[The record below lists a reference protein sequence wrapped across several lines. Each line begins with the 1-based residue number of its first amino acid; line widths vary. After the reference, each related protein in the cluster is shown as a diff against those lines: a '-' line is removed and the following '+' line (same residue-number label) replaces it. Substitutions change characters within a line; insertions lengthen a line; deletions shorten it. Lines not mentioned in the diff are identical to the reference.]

1 MARVSI
7 VVPVFHNASSLP
19 ELHAR
24 LTALAERNPSDA
36 FEFVYVDDGSRDPS
50 FSVLAELARGDRRA
64 RIVKLSRNFGSNPAI
79 VAGMRHATGDAVAVV
94 SADLQDPP
102 ELIDA
107 MLEHWRLG
115 EKAVLAARGAR
126 GDPGASALA
135 ADVFYRLY
143 RVFAN
148 RAMPRRGFDFF
159 LLDRQVCD
167 LIRQSQETNLF
178 LPGYILSLGFDPKV
192 VEYDRQARPA
202 RFGRSMWTTS
212 KKLKHFVDSFVG
224 CSTAPLRAALVA
236 GFAVSAAGLAYAAAL
251 VAMRLAYGPPAPGW
265 TSLMAAQ
272 LLLSGVQLTLL
283 GIFGEYLWRALE
295 QARGRPAYIVERIV
309 EHPFDESQASQSADD
324 AKRAPAAPANQAG
337 STDPRDVQRER
348 ARDVFEGAYV
358 LVTGGLGFLGS
369 SLAIRLVDLGARVTL
384 VDAMIPEYGG
394 NLFNIAP
401 ISDRVAVNF
410 SNICD
415 EHAMNWLVRDK
426 DFVFHLAG
434 QVSHVMSFH
443 NPFPDIDFNI
453 KGTAVLMESLR
464 RRRPSARVVFTGTR
478 GQYGPATQLPVR
490 ESAPTNPKGIYEI
503 SNLTAE
509 KIIQV
514 YNDVHGIASVMLRLT
529 NVYGPRAQMKHSHYG
544 VVNWFVRLILEGRT
558 IPIFGDGRVRRDF
571 LFVDDCVDA
580 ILACAV
586 HPAAYGE
593 ILNVGNHQ
601 AADFLEAA
609 ETLIRVNGGG
619 RWEYAPFTPERLA
632 QEPGDFVSDVEKI
645 RNLVGWKPAT
655 GLEDGLRATLDY
667 YRLHRSHYWTS
678 DDPADARKAA

>member
-1 MARVSI
+1 MARVSV

-24 LTALAERNPSDA
+24 LTALAGRNPSDE
-36 FEFVYVDDGSRDPS
+36 FEFVYVDDGSRDAS
-50 FSVLAELARGDRRA
+50 FRVLVELARRDRRA

-107 MLEHWRLG
+107 MLEHWRSG

-126 GDPGASALA
+126 CDPSVTALA
-135 ADVFYRLY
+135 ADIFYWMFRA
-143 RVFAN
+143 FAN

-167 LIRQSQETNLF
+167 LVRQSRETNLF
-178 LPGYILSLGFDPKV
+178 LPGYILSLGFDPKI
-192 VEYDRQARPA
+192 VEYVRQARRA

-212 KKLKHFVDSFVG
+212 KKFEHCVNSFVG
-224 CSTAPLRAALVA
+224 CSTTPLRAALVA
-236 GFAVSAAGLAYAAAL
+236 GFVVSAAGLAYAAAL
-251 VAMRLAYGPPAPGW
+251 VATRLAYGSPAPGW

-283 GIFGEYLWRALE
+283 GVFGEYLWRTLE
-295 QARGRPAYIVERIV
+295 QARGRPTYIVERIV
-309 EHPFDESQASQSADD
+309 EHPLDGPQASQRVEAAGR
-324 AKRAPAAPANQAG
+324 AKAAPANHAG
-337 STDPRDVQRER
+337 AAESRGVLYER
-348 ARDVFEGAYV
+348 ARDVFEGAHV

-369 SLAIRLVDLGARVTL
+369 NLAIRLVGLGARVTL
-384 VDAMIPEYGG
+384 ADAMIPEYGG
-394 NLFNIAP
+394 NLFNISP
-401 ISDRVAVNF
+401 ISDRVTVNF

-514 YNDVHGIASVMLRLT
+514 YNDVHGVASVMLRLT

-544 VVNWFVRLILEGRT
+544 VVNWFVRLILEGKT
-558 IPIFGDGRVRRDF
+558 LPIFGDGRVRRDF

-586 HPAAYGE
+586 HPDAYGE
-593 ILNVGNHQ
+593 ILNVGNDQ
-601 AADFLEAA
+601 AADFLDVA

-645 RNLVGWKPAT
+645 RKLVGWAPT
-655 GLEDGLRATLDY
+655 TRLEEGLRATLEY
-667 YRLHRSHYWTS
+667 YRLHRSRYWTS
-678 DDPADARKAA
+678 DDSVDARRAA